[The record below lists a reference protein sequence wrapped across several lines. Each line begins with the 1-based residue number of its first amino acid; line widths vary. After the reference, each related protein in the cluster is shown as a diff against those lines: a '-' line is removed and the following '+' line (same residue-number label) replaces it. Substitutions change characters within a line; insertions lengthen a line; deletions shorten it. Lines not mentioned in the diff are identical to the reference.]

1 MIGGVFLSKK
11 IYDTK
16 DKPDLTFGQLLHDM
30 VKESPMTNR
39 QFYELLGIKRAYFYE
54 IIGGRTNPPPADKQ
68 FEIIKI
74 LKLDDDMCRQF
85 FELAAKERNEFPA
98 DLQLLIND
106 DLKNNL
112 RKSQGYRD
120 LLEKKRQG

>member
-1 MIGGVFLSKK
+1 MNENLCN
-11 IYDTK
+11 TK
-16 DKPDLTFGQLLHDM
+16 DKTDLTFGQLLHDM
-30 VKESPMTNR
+30 VKKSPMTNR

-54 IIGGRTNPPPADKQ
+54 IIGSRTNPPPADKQ

-74 LKLDDDMCRQF
+74 LKPNDDTCRQF

-106 DLKNNL
+106 NLKKDL
-112 RKSQGYRD
+112 RKSKGYRD